1 MGQRTAI
8 LIKRNYKD
16 KSTVTLLHHQWGI
29 GKVLPSLLLQE
40 IMYSCYQFRD
50 ERFAE
55 EECPIDRFFTFRELN
70 VPNYNYIT
78 DKTVDKDEDVFSI
91 PTVVKYFNQTDNN
104 NGGLIIELTQKYD
117 NEGEPKTYGDMFDM
131 RYAFVLGYEEC
142 DVWNRYIQETIVV
155 EAPFTRLITVH
166 EFASRTFREN
176 DEKTQKYTKKFCTAF
191 NTIASMF
198 GAECVANKKVWKQR
212 AKEAQALRDRV
223 KVELQLLADKFKET
237 GIKPEVPQSLKDI
250 AKHLVYA

>member
-1 MGQRTAI
+1 MGQRCFI

-50 ERFAE
+50 ERFE
-55 EECPIDRFFTFRELN
+55 GEECPIDKFFTFRELN

-78 DKTVDKDEDVFSI
+78 NKVVDKNEDVFDI

-104 NGGLIIELTQKYD
+104 NGGLIIELTQKYN

-131 RYAFVLGYEEC
+131 KYAFVLGNEEC
-142 DVWNRYIQETIVV
+142 DVYNNDLNECIDV
-155 EAPFTRLITVH
+155 ESPFSRLITVQ

-176 DEKTQKYTKKFCTAF
+176 DATTQKYTKKFCTAF

-223 KVELQLLADKFKET
+223 KIELQLLADKFNET
-237 GIKPEVPQSLKDI
+237 GVKPEIPQSLKDI
-250 AKHLVYA
+250 SKHLIYA